1 MNIVYT
7 GFFSYPDSN
16 ANSLRVHGMV
26 DMLKTL
32 GHNIK
37 VIPGIQSQ
45 ESVDK
50 NIDIIQIDE
59 YKSGL
64 FSGINGLRGM
74 FVGDNTI
81 HYLESLQEKPD
92 IIILYGTHLS
102 YLTRLIKY
110 TKKYGVKLILDVVEW
125 YDPRHLPG
133 GIFGPFAFMN
143 ELSMRHFVK
152 QADGLIVISE
162 YLKKY
167 YTNKGCKLIL
177 LPPIFPEQKKSIVNK
192 FSNSVIHLCYVG
204 TPGKKEDF
212 LSLCESLENIYNDNI
227 QFYMHFVGFTKQQL
241 LMNEKFKKYSFINNK
256 KVCSFYG
263 RLTNEEAKKIIS
275 KSHFSIFFRPN
286 LRFANA
292 GFPSKLAESFSLG
305 TAVICNDISDVK
317 KYVSNEYNGFILKS
331 EFDNADLYQLLKKV
345 FLSKNQEYLYMK
357 NSVKRSYL
365 QFFNKESYLH
375 TMHCFFDKV

>member
-16 ANSLRVHGMV
+16 ANSLRVSGV
-26 DMLKTL
+26 ISLLEDL
-32 GHNIK
+32 GHAVTVLPGVKNNNNSVNVENIK
-37 VIPGIQSQ
+37 
-45 ESVDK
+45 
-50 NIDIIQIDE
+50 QIDE
-59 YKSGL
+59 YQNGV
-64 FSGINGLRGM
+64 FSGINGLRGA

-81 HYLESLQEKPD
+81 AYLKSLEKKPD
-92 IIILYGTHLS
+92 LIILYGTHLS
-102 YLTRLIKY
+102 YLVRLINY
-110 TKKYGVKLILDVVEW
+110 TKNNNIKLILDVVEW

-133 GIFGPFAFMN
+133 GLFGPFAFMN

-192 FSNSVIHLCYVG
+192 FSNSIIHLCYVG

-212 LSLCESLENIYNDNI
+212 LSLCESLEKIYNDNI

-241 LMNEKFKKYSFINNK
+241 LMNEKFNEYSFIYDK
-256 KVCSFYG
+256 KVCGFYG
-263 RLTNEEAKKIIS
+263 RLTNEEARSIIS

-317 KYVSNEYNGFILKS
+317 KYVSNSHDGFILER
-331 EFDNADLYQLLKKV
+331 EFDNSDLYQLLKKV
-345 FLSKNQEYLYMK
+345 FLSNNKEYIYMN
-357 NSVKRSYL
+357 NSVKKSYFK
-365 QFFNKESYLH
+365 FFNKKSYLN
-375 TMHCFFDKV
+375 TMHYFLDKV